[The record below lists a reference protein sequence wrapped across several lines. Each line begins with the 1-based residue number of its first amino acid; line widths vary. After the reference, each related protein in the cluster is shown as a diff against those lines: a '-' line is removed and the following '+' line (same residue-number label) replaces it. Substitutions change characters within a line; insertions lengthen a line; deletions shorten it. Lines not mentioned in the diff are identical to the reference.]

1 MELTGML
8 SSTFLKN
15 GQKHYIRLSCFS
27 LTIWVYNGFGMTLQN
42 TVIQQLCYTL
52 VLLQNLATYTT
63 TANTKECM
71 QSN

>member
-1 MELTGML
+1 ML